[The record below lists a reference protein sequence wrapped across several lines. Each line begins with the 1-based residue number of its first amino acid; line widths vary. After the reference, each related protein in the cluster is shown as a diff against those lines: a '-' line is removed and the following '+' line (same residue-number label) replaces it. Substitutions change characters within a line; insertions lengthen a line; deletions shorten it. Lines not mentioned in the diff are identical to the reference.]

1 MDINDPKYFTEQIIN
16 FYRMIYDEN
25 FVSQSFKEYDKDSNG
40 FIDRKEIGKIAKD
53 VLIQFDK
60 KYTKKEK
67 AEIKDKWFEFFDTNK
82 DGKITIDEFRILTQT
97 VFAKFLLEQVE
108 NCKKYPDCPQFLK
121 ELDLIKNLNEFK
133 TTLPKE
139 EQAMIDSFIENTK
152 KDI

>member
-1 MDINDPKYFTEQIIN
+1 MTAAEYVKEILDFC
-16 FYRMIYDEN
+16 RMIHDKNEGN
-25 FVSQSFKEYDKDSNG
+25 MVSKAFKEYDKDSNG
-40 FIDRKEIGKIAKD
+40 YIDRKEMGKIAKD

-82 DGKITIDEFRILTQT
+82 DGKITIDEFRILMQT
-97 VFAKFLLEQVE
+97 VFAKFLIEQVE
-108 NCKKYPDCPQFLK
+108 NCKKHPDCPQSLK
-121 ELDLIKNLNEFK
+121 ELDFIKYLNEFK